1 MISILQRKHQTIL
14 LQNDKLVIVQGRR
27 VSGGLFAL
35 PGILQEMVICKNHA
49 VSIYEKGKR
58 IQIWEN
64 VQNLPLYVTLKKMTV
79 I

>member
-27 VSGGLFAL
+27 VSGGLFAF

-49 VSIYEKGKR
+49 VSIYEKGKGYGYGR
-58 IQIWEN
+58 TFKTYHFM
-64 VQNLPLYVTLKKMTV
+64 LH
-79 I
+79 